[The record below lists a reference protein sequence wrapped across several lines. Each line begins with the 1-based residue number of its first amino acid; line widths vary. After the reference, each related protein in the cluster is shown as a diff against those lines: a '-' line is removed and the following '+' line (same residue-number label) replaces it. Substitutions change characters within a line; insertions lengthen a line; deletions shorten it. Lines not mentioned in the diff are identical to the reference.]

1 MTKAQTSVQPFC
13 GLQTEQRRQ
22 ASDPFAAGA
31 CSYAQALLAREAA
44 VQSLQQRMWQE
55 EVAESAVQGQAARM
69 RRAAAEE
76 EEREGRARA
85 GPRAGG
91 GAPPTT
97 ASATPLTRRAEPMQS
112 NPCQQQ
118 GRGVLHLSAGALLRD
133 LLCTRLSRKF
143 CMSKLQ
149 SLLALPVPGLTMTV
163 GAVPCVC
170 SARS

>member
-1 MTKAQTSVQPFC
+1 MTKAQTSLQPFC

-76 EEREGRARA
+76 EEREAVRELDRVQAEGPANHRKRDPIDKARRDSCRD
-85 GPRAGG
+85 PW
-91 GAPPTT
+91 
-97 ASATPLTRRAEPMQS
+97 
-112 NPCQQQ
+112 QQQ
-118 GRGVLHLSAGALLRD
+118 GQGLLHLSAGALMQELLFIRVIKDTLREQ
-133 LLCTRLSRKF
+133 LFKSSLPRLSR
-143 CMSKLQ
+143 
-149 SLLALPVPGLTMTV
+149 LL
-163 GAVPCVC
+163 
-170 SARS
+170 